1 MKKII
6 ELYSILNN
14 YIFYKYLLMKNLVK
28 YITLFININVKKKK
42 LYKYKK
48 IFFIN
53 IIYKLNLLF
62 FN

>member
-28 YITLFININVKKKK
+28 YITLFININIKKKN
-42 LYKYKK
+42 
-48 IFFIN
+48 FIN
-53 IIYKLNLLF
+53 IKKYFLLILF
-62 FN
+62 IN